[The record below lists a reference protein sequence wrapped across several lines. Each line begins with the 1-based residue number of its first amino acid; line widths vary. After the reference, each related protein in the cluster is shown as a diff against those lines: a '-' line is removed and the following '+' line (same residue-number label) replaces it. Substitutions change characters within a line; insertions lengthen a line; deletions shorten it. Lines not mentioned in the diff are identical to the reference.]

1 MALPTTTS
9 AWDRASGD
17 DILFNGKTSDGE
29 SSAEV
34 KQVYSNL
41 STAVLGKFYSM
52 TAGYANDQSYYNW
65 KERYRWHAGIDI
77 GAPAGTSVRSALGG
91 TVAWTS
97 YDSTRGAFLGINS
110 SDGRQWVYGHLQG
123 VGNWRQGSSVSAG
136 QLLGQV
142 GNQSGANHL
151 HLEVETG
158 LAYGNTQ
165 GSNSNQTFI
174 LNATVSPLQAF
185 WQARGGTTPPP
196 SGNTPTSGNDN
207 ITGGAGND
215 VINSLGGNDTLTG
228 AGGNDTLRG
237 DTGNDRVYGNDGN
250 DYLLGGLGND
260 TVIGGAG
267 NDIIDGFYY
276 TGLSGNGEVD
286 QLRGD
291 SGADTFVIGDRYG
304 KGYLGNSWA
313 VIQDFSVAQGDKIKV
328 QGSLSQYQLR
338 SGSLYGYASTDVAI
352 VLSSKQSEVLAVAL
366 GANGS
371 LQLSSRD
378 FIAT

>member
-1 MALPTTTS
+1 MPLPTTTS
-9 AWDRASGD
+9 EWDRASGD
-17 DILFNGKTSDGE
+17 DILFDGNTSNGE

-41 STAVLGKFYSM
+41 STAVLGKFYKM
-52 TAGYANDQSYYNW
+52 TAGYAYDQSYYNGDN
-65 KERYRWHAGIDI
+65 RHRWHAGIDF
-77 GAPAGTSVRSALGG
+77 GAWAGTSVKAALGG
-91 TVAWTS
+91 TVDWTW
-97 YDSTRGAFLGINS
+97 YDSSKGAFLGINS

-123 VGNWRQGSSVSAG
+123 IGNWTKGSSVSAG

-142 GNQSGANHL
+142 GGQSGANHL
-151 HLEVETG
+151 HLEVRTPPFQ
-158 LAYGNTQ
+158 TTS
-165 GSNSNQTFI
+165 GSSPDQNFV
-174 LNATVSPLQAF
+174 LNVTMSPLQAF

-207 ITGGAGND
+207 IIGGAGND

-237 DTGNDRVYGNDGN
+237 DTGNDQVYGNDGN
-250 DYLLGGLGND
+250 DYVLGGLGND
-260 TVIGGAG
+260 TVVGGAG
-267 NDIIDGFYY
+267 NDIVDGFYY

-286 QLRGD
+286 SLRGD
-291 SGADTFVIGDRYG
+291 SGADTFVIGDYYG
-304 KGYLGNSWA
+304 KGYLGVSWA

-338 SGSLYGYASTDVAI
+338 SGSLYGYASSDVAI
-352 VLSSKQSEVLAVAL
+352 VLSSKPSEVLAVAL

>member
-1 MALPTTTS
+1 MPLPTTTS
-9 AWDRASGD
+9 EWDRASGD
-17 DILFNGKTSDGE
+17 DILFDGNTSNGE

-41 STAVLGKFYSM
+41 STAVLGKFYKM
-52 TAGYANDQSYYNW
+52 TAGYAYDQSYYNW
-65 KERYRWHAGIDI
+65 LKRWHAGIDF

-97 YDSTRGAFLGINS
+97 YDSTGGAFLGINS

-123 VGNWRQGSSVSAG
+123 VGSWKQGSSVSAG

-158 LAYGNTQ
+158 LAYGGTN

-185 WQARGGTTPPP
+185 WQARGGTTPP

-207 ITGGAGND
+207 LTGGAGND

-237 DTGNDRVYGNDGN
+237 DTGNDLVYGNDGN
-250 DYLLGGLGND
+250 DYVLGGLGND

-276 TGLSGNGEVD
+276 SGLSGNGEVD

-291 SGADTFVIGDRYG
+291 SGKDTFVIGDYYG
-304 KGYLGNSWA
+304 KGYLGGSWA

-338 SGSLYGYASTDVAI
+338 SGSTYGYASSDVAI
-352 VLSSKQSEVLAVAL
+352 VLSSKPSEVLAVAL

-371 LQLSSRD
+371 LQLSNRD
-378 FIAT
+378 FIST